1 VTVNV
6 ADFVT
11 LFQDEDGN

>member
-1 VTVNV
+1 MIYSK

-11 LFQDEDGN
+11 LFL